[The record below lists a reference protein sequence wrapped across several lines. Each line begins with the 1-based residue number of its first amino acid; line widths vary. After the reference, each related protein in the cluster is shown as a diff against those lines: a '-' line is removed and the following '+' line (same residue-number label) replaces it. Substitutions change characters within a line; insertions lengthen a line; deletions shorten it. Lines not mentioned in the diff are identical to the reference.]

1 MRENFYNKKNLK
13 YLKMI
18 KGDKPIRNSHAE
30 IIKPAEFQKSKA
42 PTGRIHPD
50 RKWFRA
56 SKTVSQLDLEKFR
69 EATKVETPYNVLL
82 KTGNVPYSLLTENTK
97 KKNTADYDSIF
108 GKNAIRKKPKLA
120 FTNLE
125 EMAKCKKEVLPEKK
139 EHKKENVKG
148 QSTRIWKELYKV
160 LDSSDVIIHV
170 LDARDPL
177 GTICDKISTYIK
189 EEAPHKHLIYLLN
202 KVDLVPTGVTAKWLK
217 YFSSKH
223 TTIAYHAHSLENN
236 FGRAN
241 LINILRQ
248 LDNLYKK
255 KHTSVGFVGYPNS
268 GKSSIINTLRN
279 KQVCNVAPV
288 PGETKVWQ
296 YITLTRSIYLIDCP
310 GVVPIPDF
318 EQAVFRGA
326 IRIENLENPE
336 YYVEILAN
344 KYKSEIS
351 KLYRI
356 EYRDVDDLF
365 SKFSVKYGKITK
377 GNRPFIDLIAKTIL
391 HDWNRGKIQYFN
403 LPPEN
408 E

>member
-1 MRENFYNKKNLK
+1 MKENFYNKKKLK
-13 YLKMI
+13 YLSMI
-18 KGDKPIRNSHAE
+18 RGDKPIRNSHAE
-30 IIKPAEFQKSKA
+30 IIKPAEFQKTKA
-42 PTGRIHPD
+42 QTGRIHPD

-69 EATKVETPYNVLL
+69 EASKIETPYNVLL

-97 KKNTADYDSIF
+97 KKTTVDFDSVF
-108 GKNAIRKKPKLA
+108 GKNAIRKKPKL
-120 FTNLE
+120 LVSSLSEMVKRRE
-125 EMAKCKKEVLPEKK
+125 EDSKEKK
-139 EHKKENVKG
+139 EIKKDSVKG

-177 GTICDKISTYIK
+177 GTMCEKISTYIK

-202 KVDLVPTGVTAKWLK
+202 KVDLVPTGITAKWLK
-217 YFSSKH
+217 YFSTKH
-223 TTIAYHAHSLENN
+223 TTLAYHAHSLENN
-236 FGRAN
+236 FGKNN

-248 LDNLYKK
+248 LDNLYNK

-318 EQAVFRGA
+318 EQAVFKGA
-326 IRIENLENPE
+326 IRVENLENPE

-344 KYKSEIS
+344 KYKTEIS
-351 KLYRI
+351 KLYKI
-356 EYRDVDDLF
+356 DFRDVDDLF
-365 SKFSVKYGKITK
+365 EKFSLKYGKITK
-377 GNRPFIDLIAKTIL
+377 GNRPYIDLISKTIL
-391 HDWNRGKIQYFN
+391 HDWNRGKIPYFN
-403 LPPEN
+403 LPPDN
-408 E
+408 